1 MDKKINFEPAAKKE
15 KLQGIADDL
24 EQLKDA
30 LADVLDEYEAD
41 NADSEK
47 LDTLTEALDA
57 LEDAFDALNDVV
69 MDED

>member
-1 MDKKINFEPAAKKE
+1 MDKTINIKPAAKKE
-15 KLQGIADDL
+15 KLQRIADDL
-24 EQLKDA
+24 ELMKDA

-69 MDED
+69 MDER